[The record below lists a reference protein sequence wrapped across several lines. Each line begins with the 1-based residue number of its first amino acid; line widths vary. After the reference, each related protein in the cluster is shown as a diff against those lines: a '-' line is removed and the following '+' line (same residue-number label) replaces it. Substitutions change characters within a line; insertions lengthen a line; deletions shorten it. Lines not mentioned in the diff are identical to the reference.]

1 MDNLLQTL
9 SSSLDDKTLRQIS
22 STLGADEGQTERAI
36 SAALPMLIGALGR
49 NTATPEGAQSL
60 TNALARDHDGSILN
74 NLAGQL
80 TQPSTLQDG
89 MGILGHILGGKQD
102 AVQTGLSQVSGLD
115 KNSTGQ
121 LLMML
126 APVLLGALGKVQRE
140 ENLEPGQV
148 ATLLQKEREKAESN
162 LGGLASLL
170 DMDGDG
176 SVVDDLM
183 TLGSSLL
190 SGLFGKRK

>member
-1 MDNLLQTL
+1 MDSLVQTL
-9 SSSLDDKTLRQIS
+9 ASSLDDKTLRQIS

-49 NTATPEGAQSL
+49 NTATTAGAESL
-60 TNALARDHDGSILN
+60 TNALGNHDGSILN
-74 NLAGQL
+74 NLAGLL

-89 MGILGHILGGKQD
+89 MGILGHVLGGKQD
-102 AVQTGLSQVSGLD
+102 AVQAGVSQVSGLD

-140 ENLEPGQV
+140 DNLDAGQV
-148 ATLLQKEREKAESN
+148 AGLLQKERENAESN

-176 SVVDDLM
+176 SVIDDVM
-183 TLGSSLL
+183 TIGSSLL
-190 SGLFGKRK
+190 GGLFGNRK